1 MIENEIKLIK
11 ELKFDQDS
19 FLYGIT
25 LIEKQRK
32 LLITDHKRN
41 LLHLIDFD
49 GNILKS
55 FNPNNVLK
63 RPSGICALHDPN
75 EEKIFVGHYTH
86 HKIFVFNSNFDLK
99 FQFGDQNLKTPDYM
113 KIDNEFD
120 KSLLYVSDWYNNE
133 ITIWNT
139 SSGSFISKID
149 VDTPIQIILTQNSL
163 FVCSPVIKH
172 QIKNN
177 KVIKIN
183 KGGNCIFEI
192 DKASLEIKRRII
204 GNWYS
209 PVLLNID
216 ANGNLQII
224 ALDYINNITK
234 SNMRYLLTIGQNG
247 EILKKVEIDCYL
259 AGADVILVNNNKI
272 MVIAFNKL
280 KITLTH
286 NIIV

>member
-120 KSLLYVSDWYNNE
+120 KSRLYVSDWYNNE

-183 KGGNCIFEI
+183 EGGNCIFEI

-204 GNWYS
+204 VIGIWYLPS
-209 PVLLNID
+209 LLNIEP
-216 ANGNLQII
+216 NGNLQII
-224 ALDYINNITK
+224 AYDYINNITK
-234 SNMRYLLTIGQNG
+234 SDTGYLLTIDQNG
-247 EILKKVEIDCYL
+247 KVIEKVEFDKQDHAI
-259 AGADVILVNNNKI
+259 ADVILQNNKI
-272 MVIAFNKL
+272 IVCHDNKL
-280 KITLTH
+280 KIFD
-286 NIIV
+286 